1 MNRTLYGNLIF
12 ELSKKGRK
20 GYSLPQDYDRT
31 HTTAELPEALRRKD
45 AARLPECDELTVVRH
60 YTNLSHNNFG
70 VNDGFYPLGSCTMK
84 YNPVINEEIA
94 AMKAFAGLHPLQPAE
109 TCQGA
114 LEVYYNLQQSL
125 AELAGLSEFT
135 LNPCAGAHGELTGL
149 MVIRAYH
156 EAMENRKIRN
166 EEMKKDEAPASSYSL
181 NLTFSNS
188 QRTKV
193 LIPDSA
199 HGTNPASA
207 AVCGLEVVEVKSL
220 ADGTVD
226 VEHLRQLLDEMGNQV
241 AAMMMTNPNTLG
253 IFEPRVLEITEM
265 VHKAGGLMYYD
276 GANLNALL
284 GECRPGDMGFDV
296 MHINLHK
303 TFSTPHG
310 GGGPGSGP
318 VGVRKGL
325 EQFLPTPRV
334 KMEPPHTAPEGAS
347 EPMFTIDFGNV
358 SSSGDEGGATAT
370 SALGS
375 VGSFFGNYGVMLK
388 AYAYI
393 LSLGHEYVKQVGPLA
408 TLNAN
413 YIKERLRDDYL
424 LPIGGLCKHEVVFD
438 GLVDKST
445 GVTTMDVAKRLLDYG
460 YHAPTIYFP
469 LLFHESLMIE
479 PTENESKETIDA
491 FIDVMHKIAAEAK
504 TDPELVKTAPHNTPI
519 GRVDDVLAAKQP
531 VTTYW
536 RTLEC

>member
-20 GYSLPQDYDRT
+20 GYSLPQDYDRA
-31 HTTAELPEALRRKD
+31 HTTAELPEALRRKE

-94 AMKAFAGLHPLQPAE
+94 SMKAFAGLHPLQPAV

-114 LEVYYNLQQSL
+114 LEVYYNLQESL

-156 EAMENRKIRN
+156 ESRN
-166 EEMKKDEAPASSYSL
+166 DV
-181 NLTFSNS
+181 
-188 QRTKV
+188 RTKV

-226 VEHLRQLLDEMGNQV
+226 VEHLRELLNEMGSEV

-334 KMEPPHTAPEGAS
+334 KKVVVNYDLPEDGPT
-347 EPMFTIDFGNV
+347 EWEGFIVDWGNQSV
-358 SSSGDEGGATAT
+358 EEKP
-370 SALGS
+370 LGS
-375 VGSFFGNYGVMLK
+375 IGNFFGNFGVMLK
-388 AYAYI
+388 AYSYI
-393 LSLGHEYVKQVGPLA
+393 LSLGSENIKQVGPLA

-413 YIKERLRDDYL
+413 YIKERLKDDYL
-424 LPIGGLCKHEVVFD
+424 LPIKGLCKHEVVFD

-491 FIDVMHKIAAEAK
+491 FIDVMHKIAEEAK
-504 TDPELVKTAPHNTPI
+504 TEPELVKTAPHNTPI

-536 RTLEC
+536 KSQE